1 MTDDPILITGGSGQ
15 IGGALKRLCLKVG
28 VEALAPTSNELDL
41 RDEVGLN
48 AYFAS
53 QRVSAVVNC
62 AAYTAVDQAEVEK
75 DLAWQL
81 NAKAPGIIAEC
92 CANRSIPLVHV
103 STDYV
108 FNGTKDGFYVEDD
121 PIDPLGV
128 YGQSKAA
135 GERAITEIGGD
146 YVILRTAWVLSDGP
160 KNFLSTMLR
169 VGAERDEVRVVN
181 DQYGCPT
188 HAADVAEVVLKILQ
202 SQRNKSGIWHCVNAG
217 EASWY
222 ELADHIFA
230 HSRAHG
236 LKAPNLL
243 GISSD
248 QYPTLAQR
256 PFNSRLSTTRLVDDF
271 GITLRPWREAVTE
284 ILDQKLADQ
293 SAK

>member
-15 IGGALKRLCLKVG
+15 IGGALKLLCLKAG

-53 QRVSAVVNC
+53 QRFSAVVNC

-81 NAKAPGIIAEC
+81 NAKAPGIIAEH

-108 FNGTKDGFYVEDD
+108 FNGTKDGFYEEDD

-135 GERAITEIGGD
+135 GERAITEIDGD
-146 YVILRTAWVLSDGP
+146 YAILRTAWVLSDGP

-202 SQRNKSGIWHCVNAG
+202 TQRNKSGIWHCVNGG

-222 ELADHIFA
+222 ELAHHIFA

-236 LKAPNLL
+236 LKAPQLL

-271 GITLRPWREAVTE
+271 GIILRPWREAVTE